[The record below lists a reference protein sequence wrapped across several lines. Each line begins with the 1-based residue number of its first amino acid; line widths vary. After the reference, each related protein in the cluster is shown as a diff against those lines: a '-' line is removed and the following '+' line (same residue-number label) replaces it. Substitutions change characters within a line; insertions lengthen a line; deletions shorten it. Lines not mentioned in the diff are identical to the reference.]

1 MGRCLQNTWS
11 QPPAATAAVQS
22 DGTKEITETIL
33 EATSE
38 NLLATLEAIKDPP
51 KSKVRPHA
59 PRPMKIPDYF
69 PHLGSLGRR
78 CTRVC
83 VSCV

>member
-1 MGRCLQNTWS
+1 M
-11 QPPAATAAVQS
+11 QS

-51 KSKVRPHA
+51 KSKVRP
-59 PRPMKIPDYF
+59 M
-69 PHLGSLGRR
+69 PH
-78 CTRVC
+78 VP
-83 VSCV
+83 